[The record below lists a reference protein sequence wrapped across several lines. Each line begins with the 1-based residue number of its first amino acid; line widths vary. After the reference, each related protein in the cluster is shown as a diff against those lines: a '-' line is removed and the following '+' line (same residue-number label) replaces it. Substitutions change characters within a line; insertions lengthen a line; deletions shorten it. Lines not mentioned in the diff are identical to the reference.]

1 MSRNDRLKALI
12 LCFERRK
19 SGHLD
24 QVQLIDAY
32 LEAVTGPQVRGVTFD
47 RNSRAFGPELHTVL
61 FANQAAVAPGA
72 LCKTQLIAIPRN
84 RQTIANGIGPVPIK

>member
-32 LEAVTGPQVRGVTFD
+32 LEAVAGPQVRGVTFD
-47 RNSRAFGPELHTVL
+47 RNSSTGSPELHTVL
-61 FANQAAVAPGA
+61 FTNQTAVASGT
-72 LCKTQLIAIPRN
+72 LRKTQLIAIPRN